1 MRTPAQQSLPFK
13 QRGGKRPGAG
23 RPPKGARAGAPHTP
37 RPVLKPRH
45 PVHVVLRTIAAVGSL
60 RRRRIF
66 HAFRWATHTAAR
78 RDDFRIVQ
86 ISVQRA
92 HVHLIVEANDKR
104 ALSRGLQGFQISAA
118 KHINAALS
126 CGRPGPRR
134 RGRVFADRYH
144 ATVITSP
151 RQARHALAYVM
162 NNWRKHGEH
171 RQARLRTWEI
181 DWFSSAADFPDWAE
195 YGDDPLRWRAPPT
208 YEPFLVRRPRT
219 WLLRQGWKRH
229 SAISCFEVPAP
240 VA

>member
-1 MRTPAQQSLPFK
+1 VRKPAQPSLPFR
-13 QRGGKRPGAG
+13 QRGGKRAGAG
-23 RPPKGARAGAPHTP
+23 RPPKGARSGTPHTA
-37 RPVLKPRH
+37 RPTLKPRH

-60 RRRRIF
+60 RRRHIF
-66 HAFRWATHTAAR
+66 HAFRWATHVAAR

-86 ISVQRA
+86 ISVQRT
-92 HVHLIVEANDKR
+92 HVHLIVEADDKH
-104 ALSRGLQGFQISAA
+104 ALTRGLQGFQISAA

-126 CGRPGPRR
+126 RSRPGPRR
-134 RGRVFADRYH
+134 RGAVFADRYH
-144 ATVITSP
+144 ATIITSP
-151 RQARHALAYVM
+151 RQARQALAYVM

-171 RQARLRTWEI
+171 RRARLRTWSI
-181 DWFSSAADFPDWAE
+181 DWFSSAADFPDWVE

-229 SAISCFEVPAP
+229 GAISCFEVPAP